1 MVTSGALKAAAY
13 AAALTA
19 AAYLVSP
26 PAGAAPPDVTKADHV
41 FILPGA
47 SADSWAPRILGR
59 LDPWSTTNP
68 RVLRIDENYY
78 SCGSTSQPCDL
89 RLITYPRT
97 AGPLFGPN
105 APYADESIAEGVDM
119 TKEAIDPSD
128 GPIVVAGLSL
138 GSITADAVQRSLDA
152 GPGRPKPDQLT
163 FIVSGD
169 PSRVTPFSAGIGSFL
184 PEGFRIPLLGWT
196 VTRPEENSSYDTV
209 VVVGEY
215 DITADFPDRPWNVL
229 ALANSV
235 IGFEYS
241 HSPSALSSPTAVPE
255 ENIRV
260 TTNDKGATTTTYLV
274 PQPTLPLLR
283 PFSGVAPRVVNAA
296 NNILKPIVDRGY
308 SRNDVKNG
316 NLAPYLKPT
325 DGLPQLVKPTRV
337 TDSFKATPNTTA
349 LPRLDRALKAL
360 RESRQ
365 GSATPLQRLRHL
377 IRNVHLQRDADQAAA
392 EEAG

>member
-1 MVTSGALKAAAY
+1 MFATRALKGAAC
-13 AAALTA
+13 AAVVTA
-19 AAYLVSP
+19 TVSIVSP
-26 PAGAAPPDVTKADHV
+26 PADAALPDVTKADHV

-78 SCGSTSQPCDL
+78 SCGSASPPCDL
-89 RLITYPRT
+89 RLIAYPRT

-128 GPIVVAGLSL
+128 
-138 GSITADAVQRSLDA
+138 
-152 GPGRPKPDQLT
+152 
-163 FIVSGD
+163 
-169 PSRVTPFSAGIGSFL
+169 TPFSAGIGSFL

-196 VTRPEENSSYDTV
+196 VTRPEANSNYDTV

-283 PFSGVAPRVVNAA
+283 PFSGVAPRVISAA

-349 LPRLDRALKAL
+349 LPHLDGAMKAL
-360 RESRQ
+360 RESRER
-365 GSATPLQRLRHL
+365 SATPLQRLRHL
-377 IRNVHLQRDADQAAA
+377 IRNVHLQRDADPAAA

>member
-1 MVTSGALKAAAY
+1 MLATRALKGAAC
-13 AAALTA
+13 AAVVTA
-19 AAYLVSP
+19 TVSIVSP
-26 PAGAAPPDVTKADHV
+26 PADAALPDVTKADHV

-78 SCGSTSQPCDL
+78 SCGSASPPCDL
-89 RLITYPRT
+89 RLIAYPRT

-105 APYADESIAEGVDM
+105 ALYADESIAEGVDM

-128 GPIVVAGLSL
+128 GPIVVAGLAGEHHGRR
-138 GSITADAVQRSLDA
+138 GSAESLDA
-152 GPGRPKPDQLT
+152 GPPITRVT

-196 VTRPEENSSYDTV
+196 VTRPEANSNYDTV

-283 PFSGVAPRVVNAA
+283 PFSGVAPRVISAA

-349 LPRLDRALKAL
+349 LPHLDGAMKAL
-360 RESRQ
+360 RESRER
-365 GSATPLQRLRHL
+365 SATPLQRLRHL
-377 IRNVHLQRDADQAAA
+377 IRNVHLQRDADPAAA